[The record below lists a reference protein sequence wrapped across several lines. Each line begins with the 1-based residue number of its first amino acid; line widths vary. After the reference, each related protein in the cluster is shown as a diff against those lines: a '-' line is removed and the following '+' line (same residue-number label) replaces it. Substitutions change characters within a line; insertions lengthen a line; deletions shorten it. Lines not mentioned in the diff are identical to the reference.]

1 MFLFLKKE
9 DEDKDTDKISV
20 EGAATCF
27 FAKEWETLNHKSP
40 NGKLY
45 RGLLPFFSRYDFL
58 HPVKKLFPE
67 WTTFTL
73 SAAQYGNEPYKNSLK
88 HACYH
93 TPTEYYGKRERLANK
108 KAGDKY
114 L

>member
-58 HPVKKLFPE
+58 HPVKNFSPNGL
-67 WTTFTL
+67 L
-73 SAAQYGNEPYKNSLK
+73 SHCPQPNMETSHIK
-88 HACYH
+88 
-93 TPTEYYGKRERLANK
+93 TV
-108 KAGDKY
+108 
-114 L
+114 